1 MSRSLVVLLKV
12 SLLGLV
18 VSTATLLTAC
28 SNSSPQDDK
37 VQAEKAATIDNPCV
51 APWVIQG
58 IKDNVIQRAR
68 DTSINVQ
75 GVQSI
80 DPISQ
85 ALLRRVKIGVDY
97 ISEPSRREDGRVDC
111 SAYLDIRYLGDEG
124 SAPDIAS
131 QIFRLLNSGIYSDIL
146 ALFGIDAE
154 IISRFSELRG
164 NRFLAPIYYDIG
176 TSYDESGNQNQ
187 SYNVGDIGSAAAM
200 IAAMVEIDKENQAD
214 IAMMAHY
221 DGFDDVVL
229 DEPNGMADW
238 ETSRRQNVSDLPPK
252 PAPSKALPTQ
262 STARI
267 RDDYPDESDHVVVEE
282 PAATDDD
289 DSYDY
294 ETVEVY
300 EEDHAY

>member
-12 SLLGLV
+12 SLLGLG
-18 VSTATLLTAC
+18 VSTAALLTAC
-28 SNSSPQDDK
+28 GHSASKDDN
-37 VQAEKAATIDNPCV
+37 QPAENAATITNPCI
-51 APWVIQG
+51 APWVVQG
-58 IKDNVIQRAR
+58 IKDNVIKRSR

-75 GVQSI
+75 GD

-131 QIFRLLNSGIYSDIL
+131 QIFRILNSGIYSDTL

-154 IISRFSELRG
+154 VISRFSELRG

-200 IAAMVEIDKENQAD
+200 IAAMIEIDKENQAD
-214 IAMMAHY
+214 VAMMAHY
-221 DGFDDVVL
+221 DGFDDVIIE
-229 DEPNGMADW
+229 EPNGMDATW
-238 ETSRRQNVSDLPPK
+238 ETANRRQSMSDLPPK
-252 PAPSKALPTQ
+252 PEPTKAPTTQ
-262 STARI
+262 STIRV
-267 RDDYPDESDHVVVEE
+267 RDDYAEDTVVIEE
-282 PAATDDD
+282 PAATNDD

-300 EEDHAY
+300 EENY